1 MTRIIFQ
8 NESGGVSVIIPTGE
22 LPIEEVAA
30 KDVPEGVAYEIV
42 EDDAIPADRFFR
54 NAWVANGAAVDVD
67 LDKAKEIQ
75 KNKLREARKPLLEK
89 LDVDF
94 VRALELGGDTASIA
108 AQKQALRDVTNI
120 VTEAEIT
127 GTTIDE
133 ITTELK
139 AIWDEDLLGQKPE

>member
-1 MTRIIFQ
+1 MIKI
-8 NESGGVSVIIPTGE
+8 N
-22 LPIEEVAA
+22 
-30 KDVPEGVAYEIV
+30 
-42 EDDAIPADRFFR
+42 
-54 NAWVANGAAVDVD
+54 

-75 KNKLREARKPLLEK
+75 KDKIRQVRTPLLEK

-108 AQKQALRDVTNI
+108 SQKQALRDVTNI

-127 GTTIDE
+127 GTTVDE

-139 AIWDEDLLGQKPE
+139 AIWNEDLLGPTVYQ

>member
-1 MTRIIFQ
+1 MIKI
-8 NESGGVSVIIPTGE
+8 NI
-22 LPIEEVAA
+22 
-30 KDVPEGVAYEIV
+30 
-42 EDDAIPADRFFR
+42 
-54 NAWVANGAAVDVD
+54 
-67 LDKAKEIQ
+67 DKAKEIQ

-120 VTEAEIT
+120 VTEAEISGAT
-127 GTTIDE
+127 VDE

-139 AIWDEDLLGQKPE
+139 AIWNEELLGPKPE

>member
-1 MTRIIFQ
+1 MIKI
-8 NESGGVSVIIPTGE
+8 N
-22 LPIEEVAA
+22 
-30 KDVPEGVAYEIV
+30 
-42 EDDAIPADRFFR
+42 
-54 NAWVANGAAVDVD
+54 

-75 KNKLREARKPLLEK
+75 KDKIRQVRKPLLEK

-127 GTTIDE
+127 GTTVDE
-133 ITTELK
+133 VTTELK
-139 AIWDEDLLGQKPE
+139 AIWDEELLGPQP

>member
-1 MTRIIFQ
+1 MIKV
-8 NESGGVSVIIPTGE
+8 N
-22 LPIEEVAA
+22 
-30 KDVPEGVAYEIV
+30 
-42 EDDAIPADRFFR
+42 
-54 NAWVANGAAVDVD
+54 

-75 KNKLREARKPLLEK
+75 KDHIRQVRKPLLEK

-127 GTTIDE
+127 GTTVDE
-133 ITTELK
+133 ITAELK
-139 AIWDEDLLGQKPE
+139 AIWDEELLGPKPE